1 MDKESMEA
9 GMIKRGG
16 RAAVGRQEVE
26 LGTLIVR
33 RSCAEY
39 GKWMSI
45 KYVVLYIYGEVF
57 LAFKEILFL
66 I

>member
-57 LAFKEILFL
+57 QHLKKYCS
-66 I
+66 

>member
-1 MDKESMEA
+1 MEA

-45 KYVVLYIYGEVF
+45 KYVVLYIYTVKF
-57 LAFKEILFL
+57 FWHLKKYCS
-66 I
+66 